1 MRKSLLWIS
10 VLVISISIILSF
22 SFAGCKAPAKETAP
36 VKEGVEEE
44 VAEEASEEIGGT
56 LSILC
61 FQGYA
66 EDDWVKPFEEKY
78 NCKVEITYAGTVEEH
93 FTKTKAAPDQY
104 NIISNDSGRV
114 QMYYD
119 AGLIQAIDTSKL
131 ENYSKVGEYFRSHP
145 YAEMEEGK
153 KFNIPICWGDQDF
166 IVNTAEV
173 GELIGPYLTEIAGG
187 KQALSYEV
195 MKAAELKGMVTMF
208 DEATNVTN
216 MSAIAA
222 GYTPPFN
229 LDEDGYEAMIE
240 ELTAWAENCRT
251 FTTGFDSEKSILTGE
266 DAYVLITG
274 NNAIQA
280 MALVEEGMGGKFT
293 HFLPT
298 EGTICW
304 IDGWVITKPTEG
316 ASLELALKYIDYMI
330 GDEGQTKLAE
340 LVGFGIVNAGGGS
353 GYTDSVKERTWWY
366 SGSIDDFPVPLYV
379 MLTEEDPERRVD
391 TWNEIK
397 AGLGF

>member
-1 MRKSLLWIS
+1 MKRSLLLVL
-10 VLVISISIILSF
+10 VLVISISIVLSF
-22 SFAGCKAPAKETAP
+22 SFASCKASA
-36 VKEGVEEE
+36 VEEA
-44 VAEEASEEIGGT
+44 AEEVPAEEVSEEVGGT

-119 AGLIQAIDTSKL
+119 AGLIQAIDVSKL
-131 ENYSKVGEYFRSHP
+131 ENYSKVGEYFRKHP

-153 KFNIPICWGDQDF
+153 KFHVPITWGDQDF
-166 IVNTAEV
+166 IVNTDAV
-173 GELIGPYLTEIAGG
+173 GDKLEAYLTDVGDG
-187 KQALSYEV
+187 KQTLSYEV
-195 MKAAELKGMVTMF
+195 MKAPEFEGLVTMF

-222 GYTPPFN
+222 GYTPPFT
-229 LDEDGYEAMIE
+229 LDEEGYAAMIE

-251 FTTGFDSEKSILTGE
+251 FTAGFDSEKSILTGE
-266 DAYVLITG
+266 DAYISITG
-274 NNAIQA
+274 NNGPQA
-280 MALVEEGMGGKFT
+280 LGLVEEGVGDKFT

-298 EGTICW
+298 EGTISW

-316 ASLELALKYIDYMI
+316 ASLDLALKYIDYMI
-330 GDEGQTKLAE
+330 GDEGQAKLAE
-340 LVGFGIVNAGGGS
+340 LVGFGIVNAGGSS
-353 GYTDSVKERTWWY
+353 GYTDVLKERLWWY
-366 SGSIDDFPVPLYV
+366 SGSIDDLPVPLYV
-379 MLTEEDPERRVD
+379 MVTEEDPERRVD

>member
-1 MRKSLLWIS
+1 MKKILIWLLSLVFVAS
-10 VLVISISIILSF
+10 MA
-22 SFAGCKAPAKETAP
+22 FAGISCKAPTA
-36 VKEGVEEE
+36 EEAAVEE
-44 VAEEASEEIGGT
+44 AEEASEDIGGT

-93 FTKTKAAPDQY
+93 FSKTKVAPDQY

-153 KFNIPICWGDQDF
+153 KFHIPICWGDQDF
-166 IVNTAEV
+166 IVNMEAV
-173 GELIGPYLTEIAGG
+173 GEDIQPYLSDIPGG
-187 KQALSYEV
+187 KQTLSYEV
-195 MKAAELKGMVTMF
+195 MKAPEFKGLVTMF
-208 DEATNVTN
+208 DESGNVTD

-222 GYTPPFN
+222 GYIPPFT
-229 LDEDGYEAMIE
+229 LDEDGYAAMIE

-251 FTTGFDSEKSILTGE
+251 FTAGFDSEKSILTGE
-266 DAYVLITG
+266 DAYVSITG
-274 NNAIQA
+274 NNAPQA
-280 MALVEEGMGGKFT
+280 MALVEEGMGDKFA

-316 ASLELALKYIDYMI
+316 ASLDLALKYIDYMI
-330 GDEGQTKLAE
+330 GDEGQAKLAE
-340 LVGFGIVNAGGGS
+340 LVGFGIVNVGGS
-353 GYTDSVKERTWWY
+353 GGYTNEVKERTWWY
-366 SGSIDDFPVPLYV
+366 TESIDNFPVPLYIMV
-379 MLTEEDPERRVD
+379 TDEDPERRVD

-397 AGLGF
+397 ADLGF

>member
-1 MRKSLLWIS
+1 MKKSLLWIS
-10 VLVISISIILSF
+10 VLVIGVSIILSF
-22 SFAGCKAPAKETAP
+22 PFAKAL
-36 VKEGVEEE
+36 
-44 VAEEASEEIGGT
+44 AEETGGT
-56 LSILC
+56 LNILC
-61 FQGYA
+61 FYGYA

-78 NCKVEITYAGTVEEH
+78 NCKVNVTYAGTVEEH

-131 ENYSKVGEYFRSHP
+131 ENYSKVGKYFRSHP

-153 KFNIPICWGDQDF
+153 KFHIPICWGDQDF
-166 IVNTAEV
+166 IVNMDAV
-173 GELIGPYLTEIAGG
+173 GEAIQPYLVDIGGG

-195 MKAAELKGMVTMF
+195 MKAPEFKGMVTMF
-208 DEATNVTN
+208 DESGNVTD
-216 MSAIAA
+216 MSAISA
-222 GYTPPFN
+222 GYAPPFN
-229 LDEDGYEAMIE
+229 LDEEGYEAMIE

-266 DAYVLITG
+266 DAYISITG

-280 MALVEEGMGGKFT
+280 MALVEEGVGDKFT
-293 HFLPT
+293 HFLPA
-298 EGTICW
+298 EGTITW

-316 ASLELALKYIDYMI
+316 ASLDLALKYIDYMI

-340 LVGFGIVNAGGGS
+340 LVGFGIVNAGGSG
-353 GYTDSVKERTWWY
+353 GYTDAVKERTWWY
-366 SGSIDDFPVPLYV
+366 AGSIDDFPVPLYV
-379 MLTEEDPERRVD
+379 MLTDEDPERRVN

>member
-1 MRKSLLWIS
+1 MKRSLLLVL
-10 VLVISISIILSF
+10 VLVISISIVLSF
-22 SFAGCKAPAKETAP
+22 SFAGCKTSA
-36 VKEGVEEE
+36 
-44 VAEEASEEIGGT
+44 AEEAPAEEVSEEVGGT

-119 AGLIQAIDTSKL
+119 AGLIQAIDVSKL
-131 ENYSKVGEYFRSHP
+131 ENYSKVGEYFRKHP

-153 KFNIPICWGDQDF
+153 KFHVPITWGDQDF
-166 IVNTAEV
+166 IVNTAAV
-173 GELIGPYLTEIAGG
+173 GDELEAYLTDVGDG
-187 KQALSYEV
+187 KQTLSYEV
-195 MKAAELKGMVTMF
+195 MKAPEFEGLVTMF

-222 GYTPPFN
+222 GCTPPFT
-229 LDEDGYEAMIE
+229 LDEDGYTAMIE
-240 ELTAWAENCRT
+240 ELTAWAESCRT
-251 FTTGFDSEKSILTGE
+251 FTAGFDSEKSILTGE
-266 DAYVLITG
+266 DAYVSITG
-274 NNAIQA
+274 NNGPQA
-280 MALVEEGMGGKFT
+280 LGLVEEGVGDKFT

-298 EGTICW
+298 EGTIAW

-316 ASLELALKYIDYMI
+316 ASLDLALKYIDYMI
-330 GDEGQTKLAE
+330 GDEGQAKLAE
-340 LVGFGIVNAGGGS
+340 LVGFGIVNAGGSG
-353 GYTDSVKERTWWY
+353 GYTDVLKERLWWY
-366 SGSIDDFPVPLYV
+366 SGSIDDLPVPLYV
-379 MLTEEDPERRVD
+379 MVTEEDPERRVD

>member
-1 MRKSLLWIS
+1 MKRSLLLVL
-10 VLVISISIILSF
+10 VLVISISIVLSF
-22 SFAGCKAPAKETAP
+22 SFAGCKTSA
-36 VKEGVEEE
+36 
-44 VAEEASEEIGGT
+44 AEEAPAEEVSEEVGGT

-119 AGLIQAIDTSKL
+119 AGLIQAIDVSKL
-131 ENYSKVGEYFRSHP
+131 ENYSKVGEYFRKHP

-153 KFNIPICWGDQDF
+153 KFHVPITWGDQDF
-166 IVNTAEV
+166 IVNTAAV
-173 GELIGPYLTEIAGG
+173 GDELEAYLTDAGDG
-187 KQALSYEV
+187 KQTLSYEV
-195 MKAAELKGMVTMF
+195 MKAPEFEGLVTMF

-222 GYTPPFN
+222 GCTPPFT
-229 LDEDGYEAMIE
+229 LDEDGYTAMIE
-240 ELTAWAENCRT
+240 ELTAWAESCRT
-251 FTTGFDSEKSILTGE
+251 FTAGFDSEKSILTGE
-266 DAYVLITG
+266 DAYVSITG
-274 NNAIQA
+274 NNGPQA
-280 MALVEEGMGGKFT
+280 LGLVEEGVGDKFT

-298 EGTICW
+298 EGTIAW

-316 ASLELALKYIDYMI
+316 ASLDLALKYIDYMI
-330 GDEGQTKLAE
+330 GDEGQAKLAE
-340 LVGFGIVNAGGGS
+340 LVGFGIVNAGGSG
-353 GYTDSVKERTWWY
+353 GYTDVLKERLWWY
-366 SGSIDDFPVPLYV
+366 SGSIDDLPVPLYV
-379 MLTEEDPERRVD
+379 MVTEEDPERRVD

>member
-1 MRKSLLWIS
+1 MRKSLLRIL
-10 VLVISISIILSF
+10 VLVISISIMLSF
-22 SFAGCKAPAKETAP
+22 SFAGCKAP
-36 VKEGVEEE
+36 VEE
-44 VAEEASEEIGGT
+44 AEEVEEVSEEIGGT

-61 FQGYA
+61 FKGYA

-78 NCKVEITYAGTVEEH
+78 NCKVEVTYAGTVEEH

-119 AGLIQAIDTSKL
+119 AGLIQAIDVSKL
-131 ENYSKVGEYFRSHP
+131 ENYGKIGDYFRTHP

-153 KFNIPICWGDQDF
+153 KFHVPICWGDQDF
-166 IVNTAEV
+166 IVNMEAV
-173 GELIGPYLTEIAGG
+173 GEDIQLYLSDIPGG
-187 KQALSYEV
+187 KQTLSYEV
-195 MKAAELKGMVTMF
+195 MKAPEFKGLVTMF
-208 DEATNVTN
+208 DESGNVTD

-222 GYTPPFN
+222 GYTPPFT
-229 LDEDGYEAMIE
+229 LDEDGYAAMIE

-251 FTTGFDSEKSILTGE
+251 FTTGFDSEKSILTSE
-266 DAYVLITG
+266 DAYISITG
-274 NNAIQA
+274 NNALQA
-280 MALVEEGMGGKFT
+280 MALVEEGMGDKFA

-316 ASLELALKYIDYMI
+316 ASLDLALKYIDYMI

-340 LVGFGIVNAGGGS
+340 LVGFGIVNVGGS
-353 GYTDSVKERTWWY
+353 GGYTNEVKERTWWY
-366 SGSIDDFPVPLYV
+366 PQPIDDFPVPLYIMV
-379 MLTEEDPERRVD
+379 TDEDPERRVD